1 MPIKPKLAEAI
12 NDQIQAEF
20 QSAYQYLAMAAW
32 FEENNLSGFSHWMRL
47 QWQEETGH
55 AMKLFTFLHD
65 RGGVVKLQAV
75 NVPDTTWNSPLEV
88 FEDVQRHEQMIT
100 ERINTLYELAVTE
113 KDLPTQVVL
122 QWFINEQVEE
132 EAVVDGIID
141 RLKLVGSDGPSIY
154 LLNQE
159 LGSRSADGAGVTG

>member
-1 MPIKPKLAEAI
+1 MAIKPKLADAI

-32 FEENNLSGFSHWMRL
+32 FEENNLSGFTHWMRL
-47 QWQEETGH
+47 QWQEETAH

-65 RGGVVKLQAV
+65 RGGVVKLQSI
-75 NVPDTTWNSPLEV
+75 NVPDASWGSPLEV
-88 FEDVQRHEQMIT
+88 FEDVQKHEQRIT
-100 ERINTLYELAVTE
+100 ERINDLYELAVQE

-141 RLKLVGSDGPSIY
+141 RLKLIGSDGPSIY
-154 LLNQE
+154 LLNRE
-159 LGSRSADGAGVTG
+159 LGARSGDSAGATE